1 MPDAKTLN
9 LDSPEAIRAAGLQAL
24 RQALG
29 PLGAVR
35 FLQLFDKGR
44 GDYTKEKYEIP
55 DPPFAELDAELKAFA
70 AKERPATSGT

>member
-9 LDSPEAIRAAGLQAL
+9 LDSPEAVRAAGLQAL

-35 FLQLFDKGR
+35 FLQQFDKGS
-44 GDYTKEKYEIP
+44 GDYTKEKYETP
-55 DPPFAELDAELKAFA
+55 DPSFAELDAELKRFVA
-70 AKERPATSGT
+70 AGRLEAKP